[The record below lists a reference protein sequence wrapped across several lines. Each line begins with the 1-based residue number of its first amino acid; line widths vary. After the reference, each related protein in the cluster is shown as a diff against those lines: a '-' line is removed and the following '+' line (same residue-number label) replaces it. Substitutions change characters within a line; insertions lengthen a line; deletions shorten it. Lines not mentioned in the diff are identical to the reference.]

1 MTRVKLWKL
10 FRLPSPKDLG
20 WTDCE
25 HNALPMALFKRVGD
39 DTPTWEDWDAKMRKE
54 YPVRYF
60 FAETVPFW
68 FRTMINRR
76 IKDSWYWVKCHLLPS
91 HRYHILDLRQPKSE
105 ATHNYTWGWIDSDT
119 KMLYAL
125 FNILNT
131 FVEKE
136 LPHMYCPSEE
146 DVQKESHLLHQRN
159 HYLEIK
165 AIHYWWNI
173 ERLRQNKAH
182 AEMQDKWSEAKQAN
196 DPIEH
201 QYWDQLRKIDAANEA
216 KEDEMIGR
224 LIKIRRSL
232 WT

>member
-1 MTRVKLWKL
+1 
-10 FRLPSPKDLG
+10 
-20 WTDCE
+20 
-25 HNALPMALFKRVGD
+25 
-39 DTPTWEDWDAKMRKE
+39 
-54 YPVRYF
+54 
-60 FAETVPFW
+60 
-68 FRTMINRR
+68 
-76 IKDSWYWVKCHLLPS
+76 
-91 HRYHILDLRQPKSE
+91 
-105 ATHNYTWGWIDSDT
+105 
-119 KMLYAL
+119 MLYAL